1 MKKSASL
8 LGLMF
13 ISLLSFSQ
21 NLTGSWYGR
30 ADVDMEG
37 LHNNYLTELILKQK
51 GDEVEGVFGY
61 YFKNMYQ
68 SVFVRGSYDKRTR
81 RVYIKNLPLVH
92 FRSNVSSRIDCPMDF
107 EGTLMVSKAKSTL
120 QGFFLRQEKYKHT
133 CPDIRVSYT
142 LDGDELNQDSIL
154 KNTIA
159 GQKIWSPLPDDIVY
173 VETKTTPVSNPVKK
187 DTLAATPDATSTQN
201 LITRYAARKNIFQQ
215 EIAVSTDSLRISFY
229 DNGDVD
235 GDSISVFMNG
245 QPVLARKEL
254 DVRGL
259 NLYIKLDSTKDVN
272 EITMFA
278 ENLGRIPPNTA
289 LMIVYDGEARNEIY
303 LSSSLTQN
311 AAVRIRRKR

>member
-8 LGLMF
+8 LSLIF
-13 ISLLSFSQ
+13 ISLLSYSQ
-21 NLTGSWYGR
+21 NITGSWYGR

-37 LHNNYLTELILKQK
+37 LHNNYLTELVLKQK

-68 SVFVRGSYDKRTR
+68 SVFIRGRYDQRTR
-81 RVYIKNLPLVH
+81 RVSIKNLPLVH
-92 FRSNVSSRIDCPMDF
+92 FRSSMNSRIDCPMDF

-133 CPDIRVSYT
+133 CPDVRVNYT
-142 LDGDELNQDSIL
+142 LDGNELNQDSIL
-154 KNTIA
+154 KNTVA
-159 GQKIWSPLPDDIVY
+159 GQKVWSPLPEDIVY
-173 VETKTTPVSNPVKK
+173 ADKNTTVNSNPATTQIAAP
-187 DTLAATPDATSTQN
+187 DTNSRQN
-201 LITRYAARKNIFQQ
+201 LITRYEARKNIFQK
-215 EIAVSTDSLRISFY
+215 EITVSKDSLRISFY
-229 DNGDVD
+229 DNGDID

-245 QPVLARKEL
+245 QPVLARMEL

-259 NLYIKLDSTKDVN
+259 NLYIKLDSTKEVN

-278 ENLGRIPPNTA
+278 ENLGKIPPNTA
-289 LMIVYDGEARNEIY
+289 LMIVYDGEERNEVY

-311 AAVRIRRKR
+311 AVVRIRRKK